1 MSTLHKDAVGVL
13 ESWHAPDAGQDELRR
28 EYLAHLVAHPDGM
41 EKLCKAGH
49 LTGSVLILDAERQHV
64 LLTLH
69 AKLKLWLQTGGHCEP
84 ADTSLSGAAL
94 REGTEESGI
103 QGLDL
108 LVPGPVNLDRHL
120 VPCAWHLDV
129 QYAAVAPPGA
139 VESISDESLALRWF
153 TFDEVAE
160 LPDRSVRTLVAR
172 TRALL

>member
-13 ESWHAPDAGQDELRR
+13 ESWHAPDAGQGELRR
-28 EYLAHLVAHPDGM
+28 DYLAHLAAHPDGM
-41 EKLCKAGH
+41 WKPCKAGH
-49 LTGSVLILDAERQHV
+49 LTGSVMILDAEHRHV

-69 AKLKLWLQTGGHCEP
+69 AKLKMWLQTGGHCERG
-84 ADTSLSGAAL
+84 DTSLAGAAL
-94 REGTEESGI
+94 REGAEESGI
-103 QGLDL
+103 QGLTL
-108 LVPGPVNLDRHL
+108 LVPEPVNLDRHL

-153 TFDEVAE
+153 AFDEVAE
-160 LPDRSVRTLVAR
+160 LPDRSVRSLLDR

>member
-28 EYLAHLVAHPDGM
+28 EYLAHLAAHSDGM

-103 QGLDL
+103 RGLDL

>member
-28 EYLAHLVAHPDGM
+28 EYLAHLAAHPDGM
-41 EKLCKAGH
+41 GKPCKAGH
-49 LTGSVLILDAERQHV
+49 LTGSVLILDAERQRV